1 MSHPIDV
8 TLPGVVVLGEVLW
21 DLFGATRRLGGAPLN
36 FAAHLRRLGHRVTLI
51 SGLGTDE
58 LGRQAAELIGGLGLD
73 TSLLQTRSLHP
84 TGTAEVRLDSAG
96 SAEFEIRRPAA
107 YDAIDLSPREIERL
121 RDDGPAWCYFG
132 TLYPSMP
139 QGRLVL
145 DRLLGALDG
154 AFRFLDLNLRPG
166 SDAPELVSA
175 LLASADVVK
184 LNEDELERVR
194 RLAGLPAD
202 VEAFCHAAS
211 ERFGWRAVSVTLGAR
226 GCVLLA
232 AGQYVEMPGEPV
244 VVADTVGA
252 GDAFAAALLHGL
264 CRDWPADRIAA
275 FANSLAAGVAS
286 RHGSLPDW
294 TADEAARLK
303 LPPSA

>member
-1 MSHPIDV
+1 M
-8 TLPGVVVLGEVLW
+8 
-21 DLFGATRRLGGAPLN
+21 
-36 FAAHLRRLGHRVTLI
+36 TLI

-58 LGRQAAELIGGLGLD
+58 LGRQAAELIGGLGID
-73 TSLLQTRSLHP
+73 TSLLQTCSVYP

-96 SAEFEIRRPAA
+96 AAEFAIRRPAA
-107 YDAIDLSPREIERL
+107 YDAIELSPREIARL
-121 RDDGPAWCYFG
+121 RDHGPAWCYFG

-139 QGRLVL
+139 QGRQIL

-154 AFRFLDLNLRPG
+154 ALRFLDLNLRPG
-166 SDAPELVSA
+166 SDSPELVSA
-175 LLASADVVK
+175 LLAGADVVK
-184 LNEDELERVR
+184 LSEDELERVR
-194 RLAGLPAD
+194 RLAGLPPG
-202 VEAFCHAAS
+202 VEAFCHAAT

-226 GCVLLA
+226 GCALLA
-232 AGQYVEMPGEPV
+232 AGQYVEAPGESV

-252 GDAFAAALLHGL
+252 GDAFAAAFLHGL
-264 CRDWPADRIAA
+264 CRDWSADRIAA

-294 TADEAARLK
+294 TDDEAARLK